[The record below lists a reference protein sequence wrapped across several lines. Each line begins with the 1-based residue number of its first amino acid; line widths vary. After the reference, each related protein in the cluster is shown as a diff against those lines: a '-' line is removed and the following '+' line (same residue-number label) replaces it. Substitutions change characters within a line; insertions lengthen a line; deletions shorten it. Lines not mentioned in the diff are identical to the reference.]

1 MPAGDR
7 TPLRRHTQE
16 DETFVV
22 LDARARFLVGDDLL
36 EVGAGH
42 AAQRAARRAA
52 RLPTLDPA
60 RWLTVVTGRAG
71 FDRFVEDLGR
81 QVTDLAGPAQ
91 PEPDLDRVVAVAAVH
106 DIEILG
112 PPPAALAT

>member
-7 TPLRRHTQE
+7 TPLHRHTQE

-22 LDARARFLVGDDLL
+22 LDGRARFLVGDDLL
-36 EVGAGH
+36 EVGAGTSLT
-42 AAQRAARRAA
+42 APRGVPYAY
-52 RLPTLDPA
+52 LTLEPA
-60 RWLTVVTGRAG
+60 RWLTVVTGLAG
-71 FDRFVEDLGR
+71 FDRFVDLGR
-81 QVTDLAGPAQ
+81 PVTDLAGPAE